1 MTIKAKKI
9 RRGKYI
15 YRGYIITC
23 IGYYPPEQRTV
34 QEAEDE
40 NGCDFAHSFSLRDTK
55 HLIDES
61 LNTNLYDTRR

>member
-23 IGYYPPEQRTV
+23 IGYYPPEQKTV
-34 QEAEDE
+34 WEAEDE
-40 NGCDFAHSFSLRDTK
+40 NGYGFAHSFSLRDTK
-55 HLIDES
+55 RLVDES
-61 LNTNLYDTRR
+61 LNASLAK